1 MSQNIESPIN
11 HLFKIWLD
19 RDHAYQ
25 TAATSYGIY
34 GLIYL
39 AGAIAQL
46 TPGRQIT
53 FFGFVPW
60 WFFYLGGVLLVLL
73 LPVLIWRRPQ
83 LPRGQLIR
91 MWYTRI
97 LAFGPA
103 VKALSLLWKQS
114 RLITAGQSSDLY
126 NWFFCAI
133 AIVASLF
140 LFRAGWG
147 SQERNAKM
155 LDAQRN
161 AEMSDHA
168 QKKTSS

>member
-1 MSQNIESPIN
+1 MPQNIEIPAN
-11 HLFKIWLD
+11 HLFKMWLD

-25 TAATSYGIY
+25 TAAASYSIY

-46 TPGRQIT
+46 TPERQIN

-60 WFFYLGGVLLVLL
+60 WLFYLGGVFLILL

-83 LPRGQLIR
+83 SLRGQLTR
-91 MWYTRI
+91 MWFIRI

-147 SQERNAKM
+147 PQERNA
-155 LDAQRN
+155 A
-161 AEMSDHA
+161 
-168 QKKTSS
+168 